1 MREKLDLEVQL
12 KDKENYINH
21 MKDQVGDDV
30 ISPTSP
36 TVNFNVFIREERGIL
51 FVLFFFL
58 KNPID
63 DLTASDA
70 NRPRFTLEELRHVLW
85 ERNDL
90 KTKLLEVEEELR
102 FFKEL

>member
-1 MREKLDLEVQL
+1 
-12 KDKENYINH
+12 
-21 MKDQVGDDV
+21 
-30 ISPTSP
+30 
-36 TVNFNVFIREERGIL
+36 
-51 FVLFFFL
+51 L

>member
-51 FVLFFFL
+51 FVLFFF
-58 KNPID
+58 
-63 DLTASDA
+63 
-70 NRPRFTLEELRHVLW
+70 
-85 ERNDL
+85 
-90 KTKLLEVEEELR
+90 
-102 FFKEL
+102 